1 MSIKRLTDANINM
14 PSFGVLILVMLTLV
28 VASALACNSDDD
40 PTPVSTATS
49 VPQPTSAPAAAP
61 TDQPTS
67 TSLSEASSG
76 ASTSEKIKI
85 GTLMDQTG
93 DLGIFGPPMIKAVD
107 LVAEIVNESGGL
119 NGAQVEFV
127 HRDSRSSEQLGVDA
141 ASALV
146 NIDGVKAIIGSLG
159 SGITLAIAES
169 VAIPSGVLLI
179 SPTSSSPAISVLDD
193 DDLVFRTVTSDAFQG
208 VVLADLA
215 SELGY
220 SSAVTVY
227 INNAYG
233 EGLSRSFSARF
244 EEIGGTIHDQVG
256 FESGQ
261 VSYISELKRAADS
274 GGQLLLT
281 VAYPDSEKIL
291 LRESAEADFF
301 DDYLFVDVA
310 ASDGLFD
317 GVDVSEFE
325 GSYGTIPNTPDNPL
339 RRAFTDLYATRTDG
353 NPDDIFISEAFDA
366 AVIVALAIEKADSDD
381 PNMVKMA
388 MRDVANP
395 PGEIVGPGD
404 LPKALELIRN
414 GQDVNYSGA
423 AGEQDFDENGDVVT
437 PIDIWRISNGE
448 IVDTGIYITPGET
461 LDLSQIQDQDTSNE
475 TSDTPSGGA
484 MLFNIGSG
492 SQGLFKVDETLR
504 GLDIVVS
511 LETNALTGSI
521 DLDSGTAD
529 VEIDLQTLTSDQS
542 RRDRYVRERM
552 FPSQPVA
559 TVRFD
564 SLGEVPD
571 SFFSSGEELTTTLT
585 ATVNVNGV
593 DADLDFDI
601 TARLDNGES
610 LWILGTAQFVWAD
623 FGMTAPASGFY
634 TVEDEVTVEILLQ
647 AQLAN

>member
-1 MSIKRLTDANINM
+1 MSFKGFTDAKSSM
-14 PSFGVLILVMLTLV
+14 PSFGMLIVLVSIMAL
-28 VASALACNSDDD
+28 ASVLACNSGDD
-40 PTPVSTATS
+40 PTPAATA
-49 VPQPTSAPAAAP
+49 VPQPTSAPAVAP

-67 TSLSEASSG
+67 TPLSDASSG
-76 ASTSEKIKI
+76 ASASETIKI

-107 LVAEIVNESGGL
+107 LVGEIVNESGGL
-119 NGAQVEFV
+119 NGSQVEFV

-146 NIDGVKAIIGSLG
+146 NIDGVKTIIGSLG
-159 SGITLAIAES
+159 SGITLAVAES
-169 VAIPSGVLLI
+169 VTIPSGVLLV

-208 VVLADLA
+208 VVLAGLA

-233 EGLSRSFSARF
+233 EGLSRSFSTRF
-244 EEIGGTIHDQVG
+244 EELGGTIHDQVG

-261 VSYISELKRAADS
+261 VTYISELRRAADS

-281 VAYPDSEKIL
+281 IAYPDSEAIL

-317 GVDVSEFE
+317 DVDVSEFE

-353 NPDDIFISEAFDA
+353 DPEALFISEVFDA
-366 AVIVALAIEKADSDD
+366 AAIIALAIEKADSDD
-381 PNMVKMA
+381 PNIVKMA
-388 MRDVANP
+388 MREVANP
-395 PGEIVGPGD
+395 PGEMVGPGD
-404 LPKALELIRN
+404 LPKALELVRN

-461 LDLSQIQDQDTSNE
+461 VDLSQIENQDTS
-475 TSDTPSGGA
+475 DMASGGA
-484 MLFNIGSG
+484 MLFSIGSG

-511 LETNALTGSI
+511 LETDALTGSI

-564 SLGEVPD
+564 SLGEVPA
-571 SFFSSGEELTTTLT
+571 SFFSSGEELSTTLT

-601 TARLDNGES
+601 TARLDDGES

-623 FGMTAPASGFY
+623 FGMSAPASGFY

>member
-1 MSIKRLTDANINM
+1 MSLKRLTDTNINM
-14 PSFGVLILVMLTLV
+14 PSFGVLILVILTLA
-28 VASALACNSDDD
+28 VASALACNSGDD

-67 TSLSEASSG
+67 TPLSESSSG
-76 ASTSEKIKI
+76 TSTSEKIKI

-366 AVIVALAIEKADSDD
+366 AAIVALAIEKADSDD

-388 MRDVANP
+388 MREVANP

-461 LDLSQIQDQDTSNE
+461 LDLSQIQDQDTSDDTSE
-475 TSDTPSGGA
+475 TQSGGA
-484 MLFNIGSG
+484 MLFSIGSG

-521 DLDSGTAD
+521 DLDNGTAD

-593 DADLDFDI
+593 DADLNFDI

>member
-1 MSIKRLTDANINM
+1 MSFKRLTDANINM
-14 PSFGVLILVMLTLV
+14 PSFGMLILVLSILA
-28 VASALACNSDDD
+28 VASALACNSGDD
-40 PTPVSTATS
+40 PTPLATATS
-49 VPQPTSAPAAAP
+49 VPQPTSTP
-61 TDQPTS
+61 
-67 TSLSEASSG
+67 LSEASSVTPTG
-76 ASTSEKIKI
+76 EKIKI

-107 LVAEIVNESGGL
+107 LVGEIVNESGGL
-119 NGAQVEFV
+119 NGSQVEFI

-179 SPTSSSPAISVLDD
+179 SPSSSSPAISVLDD

-208 VVLADLA
+208 VVLAELA
-215 SELGY
+215 LELGY
-220 SSAVTVY
+220 SSAVTVF

-233 EGLSRSFSARF
+233 EGLSRSFSTRF
-244 EEIGGTIHDQVG
+244 EELGGTIHDQVG

-281 VAYPDSEKIL
+281 IAYPDSEAIL

-317 GVDVSEFE
+317 DVDASEFE

-353 NPDDIFISEAFDA
+353 NPEDLFISEAFDA
-366 AVIVALAIEKADSDD
+366 AAIVALAIEKADSDD
-381 PNMVKMA
+381 PNSVKMA
-388 MRDVANP
+388 MREVANP

-404 LPKALELIRN
+404 LPKALELIRS
-414 GQDVNYSGA
+414 GQDINYSGA

-461 LDLSQIQDQDTSNE
+461 VDLSQIQDQDTSDE
-475 TSDTPSGGA
+475 LSGASDRA
-484 MLFNIGSG
+484 MLFNISSG

-529 VEIDLQTLTSDQS
+529 IEIDLQTLTSDQS

-564 SLGEVPD
+564 SLGDVPD
-571 SFFSSGEELTTTLT
+571 SFFSSGDELTTNLT

>member
-14 PSFGVLILVMLTLV
+14 PSFGVLILVMLTLAA
-28 VASALACNSDDD
+28 ASALACNSGDD
-40 PTPVSTATS
+40 PTPMPTATS

-67 TSLSEASSG
+67 TPLSESSSG
-76 ASTSEKIKI
+76 TSTSEKIKI

-484 MLFNIGSG
+484 MLFNIDSG

-529 VEIDLQTLTSDQS
+529 VEIDLHTLTSDQS

-593 DADLDFDI
+593 DTDLDFDI

>member
-14 PSFGVLILVMLTLV
+14 PSFGVLILVMLTLA
-28 VASALACNSDDD
+28 VASALACNSGDD
-40 PTPVSTATS
+40 PTPMPTATS

-67 TSLSEASSG
+67 TPLSESSSG
-76 ASTSEKIKI
+76 TSTSEKIKI

-281 VAYPDSEKIL
+281 VAYPESEGIL

-317 GVDVSEFE
+317 GIDVSEFE

-339 RRAFTDLYATRTDG
+339 RRAFTDLYTSRTDG
-353 NPDDIFISEAFDA
+353 DPDDLFISEAFDA
-366 AVIVALAIEKADSDD
+366 AAIVALAIEKADSDD

-461 LDLSQIQDQDTSNE
+461 LDLSQIRDQDTSDD
-475 TSDTPSGGA
+475 TSETPSGGA
-484 MLFNIGSG
+484 MLFSIGSG

-571 SFFSSGEELTTTLT
+571 SFFSSGQELTTTLT

>member
-14 PSFGVLILVMLTLV
+14 SSFGVLILVMLTLA
-28 VASALACNSDDD
+28 VASALACNSGDD

-49 VPQPTSAPAAAP
+49 VPQPTSAPEAAP

-67 TSLSEASSG
+67 TPLSESSSDT
-76 ASTSEKIKI
+76 STSEKIKI

-366 AVIVALAIEKADSDD
+366 AAIVALAIEKADSDD

-395 PGEIVGPGD
+395 PGEMVGPGD

-461 LDLSQIQDQDTSNE
+461 LDLSQMQNQDTSDD

-571 SFFSSGEELTTTLT
+571 SFFSSGQELTTTLT